1 MNLLFGT
8 YSRKNMEE
16 GGPLAMCR
24 GIDDG
29 TKVSNEIQ
37 KIKLR

>member
-24 GIDDG
+24 GLDDG
-29 TKVSNEIQ
+29 RREKPHKS
-37 KIKLR
+37 